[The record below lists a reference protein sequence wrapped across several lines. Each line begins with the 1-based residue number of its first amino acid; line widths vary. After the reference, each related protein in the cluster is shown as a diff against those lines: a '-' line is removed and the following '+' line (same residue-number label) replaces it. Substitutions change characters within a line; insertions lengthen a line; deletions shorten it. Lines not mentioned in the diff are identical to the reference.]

1 MSKVEHMFLVRQHL
15 LFKTAC
21 LYLKL
26 TYFIYDSIILFSEK
40 NYKKQAQMVYQNHL
54 LVLRTVEIFCN
65 LILRNHWTWT
75 WKILDYLIGLGLT
88 L

>member
-1 MSKVEHMFLVRQHL
+1 MFLVRQHL